1 VKRLAKPADAAAH
14 RLKTRRLKARRR
26 GSFAERLCRWHL
38 RLRGWRI
45 LASDWRC
52 PAGEIDILARRRGV
66 LVAIEVKSRSNFATG
81 AAALQPRQRRRIAR
95 AVEVFLAMHPEL
107 AALALRFD
115 VMVVEPLRLPRHLPG
130 SWRSDG

>member
-1 VKRLAKPADAAAH
+1 
-14 RLKTRRLKARRR
+14 
-26 GSFAERLCRWHL
+26 L

-66 LVAIEVKSRSNFATG
+66 LAAIEVKSRPDFATG
-81 AAALQPRQRRRIAR
+81 AAALLPRQRRRIAR
-95 AVEVFLAMHPEL
+95 AVEAFLTMRPEL
-107 AALALRFD
+107 ATLAIRFD

-130 SWRSDG
+130 AWRSDG

>member
-1 VKRLAKPADAAAH
+1 MRRTVGPDP
-14 RLKTRRLKARRR
+14 RRLKARRR
-26 GSFAERLCRWHL
+26 GRLAEHLCRWHL

-66 LVAIEVKSRSNFATG
+66 LAAIEVKSRPDFATG
-81 AAALQPRQRRRIAR
+81 AAALLPRQRRRIAR
-95 AVEVFLAMHPEL
+95 AVEAFLTMRPEL
-107 AALALRFD
+107 ATLAIRFD

-130 SWRSDG
+130 AWRSDG